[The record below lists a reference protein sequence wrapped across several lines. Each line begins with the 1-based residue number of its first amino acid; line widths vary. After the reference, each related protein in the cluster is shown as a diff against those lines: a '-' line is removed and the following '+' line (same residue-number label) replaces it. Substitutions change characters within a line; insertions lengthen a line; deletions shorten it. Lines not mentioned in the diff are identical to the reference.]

1 MKEELNM
8 VSEYGLNDIV
18 EMKKEHPCHKS
29 KLWTII
35 RVGADIKI
43 KCMGCGNVIMF
54 PRHEFERKMKK
65 VVERAPQEK
74 EGKNI

>member
-1 MKEELNM
+1 MNNI
-8 VSEYGLNDIV
+8 EYDLNDVV

-43 KCMGCGNVIMF
+43 KCQGCGAIIMF
-54 PRHEFERKMKK
+54 SRHEFERKMKK
-65 VVERAPQEK
+65 VVQKANTEE
-74 EGKNI
+74 

>member
-65 VVERAPQEK
+65 VVERVPQEK